1 MVAIDTN
8 ILVRFLAGD
17 DAAQSLRARQLL
29 ETEAIWVATTVL
41 LESEWVLRRLLKVPR
56 PVVMRLLHGFAGL
69 PNVTLQDTAL
79 VALAFDLEA
88 SARQGVIE
96 LSVGRFL
103 CGVDFL
109 ERAAMRGLEIRGMCL
124 LMALGTDR

>member
-69 PNVTLQDTAL
+69 PNVTLQDTVL
-79 VALAFDLEA
+79 VALAFDLA
-88 SARQGVIE
+88 FGGMDFADALHVAATPDGLRFATFDQDFARVATRMGRTGV
-96 LSVGRFL
+96 F
-103 CGVDFL
+103 
-109 ERAAMRGLEIRGMCL
+109 AP
-124 LMALGTDR
+124 